1 MLGPVL
7 FNLYV
12 NDLSER
18 LGDTVKSH
26 QYADDTTLY
35 TTDKPAQIKECEGR
49 LQEALDGL
57 TSWSSECN
65 LALNPIKTKV
75 MLLSTPQLA
84 RVHGLEDYQ
93 VNLSADSKRL
103 ERVSTAKLL
112 GTELHQSLM
121 WNHDINAKI
130 SSCYATL
137 SVLRKLKN
145 IAPFH
150 VKKQLAESLILS
162 KLDYNDIVTYP
173 IHEYLLK
180 RLQRVQFAAAG
191 FVCRKFA
198 DMRDILKLGWLPIVE
213 RQEYHI
219 AKTAYQA
226 ATSRLWPKHLKL
238 EQYVPPRTL
247 RSSGEFSLVLSRITG
262 SFRHYAPKVFN
273 ALPATVR
280 ASNDRWQ
287 FPRILLQIWW
297 LLKEPFVC
305 G

>member
-1 MLGPVL
+1 MQWREGLLLTYKNSVP
-7 FNLYV
+7 
-12 NDLSER
+12 
-18 LGDTVKSH
+18 
-26 QYADDTTLY
+26 Y
-35 TTDKPAQIKECEGR
+35 T
-49 LQEALDGL
+49 
-57 TSWSSECN
+57 S
-65 LALNPIKTKV
+65 
-75 MLLSTPQLA
+75 
-84 RVHGLEDYQ
+84 
-93 VNLSADSKRL
+93 
-103 ERVSTAKLL
+103 
-112 GTELHQSLM
+112 
-121 WNHDINAKI
+121 
-130 SSCYATL
+130 
-137 SVLRKLKN
+137 
-145 IAPFH
+145 
-150 VKKQLAESLILS
+150 AESLILS
-162 KLDYNDIVTYP
+162 KIDYNDIVTYP

-287 FPRILLQIWW
+287 FSRMC
-297 LLKEPFVC
+297 KAHFVSRTADRLTDY
-305 G
+305 